1 MKKHPLRHGH
11 LAEVWGDTVDLRH
24 LAWSIGIGLV
34 VSLGCFLLAS
44 RLLADLVGNATL
56 ARAYA
61 MLAGLA
67 GCVLSGIICGR
78 LFPPK
83 REVVEDG
90 GADPSWRQE
99 VLNDLA
105 AQSGGLGSIAELPPP
120 VVNEMKSLHI
130 YDLFANFQPVM
141 PGAAAASS
149 GTASSVQAEV
159 PEMPRV
165 SPPATEDR

>member
-1 MKKHPLRHGH
+1 MKKHNLRHGH

-44 RLLADLVGNATL
+44 HLLVDRVGSAAL

-67 GCVLSGIICGR
+67 GCVLSGVICGA

-99 VLNDLA
+99 VLNELA
-105 AQSGGLGSIAELPPP
+105 AQSGGLGAVAELPPA
-120 VVNEMKSLHI
+120 VVDEMKALHI
-130 YDLFANFQPVM
+130 YELFANAQPVVPDATVTPSGM
-141 PGAAAASS
+141 P
-149 GTASSVQAEV
+149 QAV
-159 PEMPRV
+159 PSAKEER
-165 SPPATEDR
+165 

>member
-1 MKKHPLRHGH
+1 MKKHNQRHGH

-34 VSLGCFLLAS
+34 VSLACFLLAS
-44 RLLADLVGNATL
+44 RLLEDRVGSVAL

-67 GCVLSGIICGR
+67 GCVLSGVICGA

-90 GADPSWRQE
+90 AADPSWRQE
-99 VLNDLA
+99 VLNELA
-105 AQSGGLGSIAELPPP
+105 AQSGGLGSVAELPPS
-120 VVNEMKSLHI
+120 VVSEMKALHI
-130 YDLFANFQPVM
+130 YELFANAQPGVSD
-141 PGAAAASS
+141 AAS
-149 GTASSVQAEV
+149 ASSATAPLARAEV
-159 PEMPRV
+159 PIPQLA
-165 SPPATEDR
+165 PPATEER